1 MKVNSYIQKGMEKN
15 KIIIMILVDFNL
27 KENIYM
33 KESVEKEKNIKFL
46 WFALTIIIF
55 FYNLQFNINKDIII
69 LI

>member
-1 MKVNSYIQKGMEKN
+1 MEKK

>member
-1 MKVNSYIQKGMEKN
+1 MEKE

>member
-1 MKVNSYIQKGMEKN
+1 MKVNSYIQKGMEKK